1 MDFGNMSNEELRQ
14 LASAVEKEM
23 AIRRQYKQE
32 QLWGEVRE
40 AIRKYCEEFGSI
52 TIYLEYS
59 DSVYLNERCD
69 FSSIGE
75 ITTE

>member
-1 MDFGNMSNEELRQ
+1 MDFENMSNEELRQ

-40 AIRKYCEEFGSI
+40 AIRNIVKS
-52 TIYLEYS
+52 
-59 DSVYLNERCD
+59 SVALLSTSNILTRY
-69 FSSIGE
+69 I
-75 ITTE
+75 